1 MSERFESC
9 IETLLNGDVVCEASQ
24 PELYRYLLDHENLN
38 SIQKFL
44 HQIGRKIITTRDKA
58 GFFCAYKD
66 LSNPKHR
73 ADVKRQFEIIQ
84 ASFEGLILWLR
95 LVRRTDPDSRP
106 IEAGYRLLESELL
119 AAIEDSASLNS
130 QLDEIAHRL
139 RRDHKSTESKSKL
152 RGILKYLTEHGF
164 LISVGG
170 SGAVYIATA
179 KWSLVYDQLD
189 FICQFEGIDTSQPK
203 DEVQKEMF

>member
-9 IETLLNGDVVCEASQ
+9 IEALLNGDVLCEVTQ
-24 PELYRYLLDHENLN
+24 PELYRYLLEEENLN

-44 HQIGRKIITTRDKA
+44 HQISKKIITTRDKT

-73 ADVKRQFEIIQ
+73 AAVKREFEVVQ

-106 IEAGYRLLESELL
+106 IEAGYRLMESELL

-130 QLDEIAHRL
+130 QLDEISHRL
-139 RRDHKSTESKSKL
+139 RRDQKSIESKAKL
-152 RGILKYLTEHGF
+152 RGVLKYLTDNGF

-189 FICQFEGIDTSQPK
+189 FICQFEGVDLSETK
-203 DEVQKEMF
+203 GEVQKEMF